1 MTRIALVRF
10 DSGRHDRAMF
20 ERDRREFLAPLRK
33 EFDLLEVGPGSA
45 AVAAGMQ
52 VVFIASGGSEQRFRR
67 HYRRLARPVV
77 LLADGKHNSLPAAL
91 EIASWVRQRGDA
103 VEIVHGSRRAVASR
117 LRELARFQAVRLAL
131 AGRIGVIGRPSDWLI
146 GSDVDRASVRRRWG
160 TAIVD
165 IGLEELLR
173 REGASPG
180 AEAGAVAREF
190 AGGARGMDGV
200 DEKALQTAARLV
212 PALRS
217 IFARR
222 RLRAATL
229 RCFSLFE
236 AIGTSGCLA
245 VSRLNDEGL
254 VCGCEGDVPA
264 AFSMLLLFLL
274 TGEAPFLA
282 NPAAVDAERDR
293 VVIAHCT
300 VPTRAVTGYR
310 LQTHFETG
318 MGVALCGTFAAGPAT
333 VFKAGG
339 PGLDRYFV
347 SAAEVL
353 PHRPRPGLCRTQVR
367 LQLREPAAY
376 FLHAPLANHHV
387 LIRGDHARR
396 IDDFMRFSG
405 ALRVQH

>member
-1 MTRIALVRF
+1 VRCQ
-10 DSGRHDRAMF
+10 G
-20 ERDRREFLAPLRK
+20 E
-33 EFDLLEVGPGSA
+33 
-45 AVAAGMQ
+45 
-52 VVFIASGGSEQRFRR
+52 
-67 HYRRLARPVV
+67 
-77 LLADGKHNSLPAAL
+77 PA
-91 EIASWVRQRGDA
+91 
-103 VEIVHGSRRAVASR
+103 EIVHGDRRRIIAR
-117 LRELARFQAVRLAL
+117 LRELARYATVRRLL
-131 AGRIGVIGRPSDWLI
+131 AGRIGLIGRPSDWLI
-146 GSDVDRASVRRRWG
+146 GSGVDRAAVRRRWG
-160 TAIVD
+160 TRFVD
-165 IGLEELLR
+165 IGLQELTR
-173 REGASPG
+173 RRGKADDGA
-180 AEAGAVAREF
+180 AVAGEIIEQ
-190 AGGARGMDGV
+190 AQALDSV
-200 DEKALQTAARLV
+200 DEKAVLAAARLV
-212 PALRS
+212 PALRAV
-217 IFARR
+217 FARH
-222 RLRAATL
+222 RLQAATL
-229 RCFSLFE
+229 RCFSLI
-236 AIGTSGCLA
+236 APLATTGCLA
-245 VSRLNDEGL
+245 LSRLNDEGL

-293 VVIAHCT
+293 VVMAHCT
-300 VPTRAVTGYR
+300 VPTRAVAGYR

-318 MGVALCGTFAAGPAT
+318 MGVALCGAFAPGPAT